1 MVDQITVQTIG
12 VLVAASSVLIG
23 VVYYILQMKEQ
34 NKNRQAQ
41 LFMQIYNHYLD
52 RISDD
57 EMDVFPMKYN
67 GYDDFMEKYGWDT
80 NPDGWRKFSRFLS
93 YTEGMGTLVKRGLID
108 ASLVY
113 DINGGLVKWYW
124 EKAKPFWVEFG
135 VRHGVTH
142 VAPFTEYLYERLM
155 PMYEAEMSGG

>member
-1 MVDQITVQTIG
+1 MVDVQTIG
-12 VLVAASSVLIG
+12 VLATATSVSLAAI
-23 VVYYILQMKEQ
+23 YYIFQMREQ

-52 RISDD
+52 KISDD
-57 EMDVFPMKYN
+57 EMDVQSIEYS
-67 GYDDFMEKYGWDT
+67 GYDDFMEKYGWEK
-80 NPDGWRKFSRFLS
+80 NPVLWRKFSRFLS

-124 EKAKPFWVEFG
+124 DKARPFWDEFA
-135 VRHGVTH
+135 VRHRFSH
-142 VAPFTEYLYERLM
+142 VAPFTEYLYDRLK
-155 PMYEAEMSGG
+155 PMHEKDASASPQ